1 MERLI
6 LAVIIA
12 NLVCLCIEHATTCTK
27 VTERWSVLGLTAVH
41 DRMVGCRL
49 AK

>member
-1 MERLI
+1 MI

-12 NLVCLCIEHATTCTK
+12 NLVCLCMEHSTTCTK
-27 VTERWSVLGLTAVH
+27 VIERRSVLGLTAVH
-41 DRMVGCRL
+41 DRMVGCKV